1 MKSNLSFYLI
11 LVVLVIVDAWLL
23 AHPNLLGK
31 LGILFFKYDMIK
43 TFPRALA
50 TVAITAAI
58 GVAITFFAK
67 KMNKQAALILIL
79 VLNLLSL
86 GLFVNTFLKFSSGSY
101 AMTGAGFK
109 TGALLMPIV
118 LVLIFGNGLY
128 ETILRKKV

>member
-79 VLNLLSL
+79 VLILLSL

>member
-31 LGILFFKYDMIK
+31 LGVLFFKYDMIK

-67 KMNKQAALILIL
+67 KMNKQAALILML
-79 VLNLLSL
+79 VLILLSL